1 LSNCKNFNNWLFLS
15 YWYLKLKFNWGL
27 KHKFCLVLRC
37 QFHQLGPFLP
47 IFFCQKIA
55 KPKSCWQNVTREKL
69 LEALAARSTFVWKI
83 REFKT
88 EDIEIWVSFDHFF
101 YINITERFL
110 KENSDNII
118 PYTWRP
124 FGGGPRNCIGK
135 RFAIVEMMIAMAKVL
150 KRFRI
155 EKTEE
160 TKLELKK
167 GNLFFLG
174 FDQVEFLKFFWTVFQ
189 KARSF

>member
-1 LSNCKNFNNWLFLS
+1 MIIFVIHK
-15 YWYLKLKFNWGL
+15 YW
-27 KHKFCLVLRC
+27 
-37 QFHQLGPFLP
+37 
-47 IFFCQKIA
+47 
-55 KPKSCWQNVTREKL
+55 
-69 LEALAARSTFVWKI
+69 
-83 REFKT
+83 
-88 EDIEIWVSFDHFF
+88 
-101 YINITERFL
+101 ITERFL

-167 GNLFFLG
+167 GYLFFLG
-174 FDQVEFLKFFWTVFQ
+174 FDQVKILKFFEWCSWASAGEGKREPLTP
-189 KARSF
+189 